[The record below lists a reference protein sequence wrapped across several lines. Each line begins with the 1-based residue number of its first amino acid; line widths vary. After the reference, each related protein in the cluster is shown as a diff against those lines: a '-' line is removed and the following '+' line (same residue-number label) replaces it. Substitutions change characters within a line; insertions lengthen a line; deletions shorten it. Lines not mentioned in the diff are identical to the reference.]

1 MHKYQ
6 TYARS
11 RTPVRGERQSPA
23 RRDSSGIAAARQVAT
38 RFVAARWPA
47 LAGVEPE
54 VTLQHEDRRPTPAL
68 IARLGLA
75 EAELGHCPPA
85 ATYTFTFTSQYPT
98 ADGATAPLVA
108 AVTVDAQRRIV
119 KTSLSK

>member
-75 EAELGHCPPA
+75 EAD
-85 ATYTFTFTSQYPT
+85 S
-98 ADGATAPLVA
+98 ATAPRPPPTPSPSPASTRLPTA
-108 AVTVDAQRRIV
+108 PRRRW
-119 KTSLSK
+119 SPR